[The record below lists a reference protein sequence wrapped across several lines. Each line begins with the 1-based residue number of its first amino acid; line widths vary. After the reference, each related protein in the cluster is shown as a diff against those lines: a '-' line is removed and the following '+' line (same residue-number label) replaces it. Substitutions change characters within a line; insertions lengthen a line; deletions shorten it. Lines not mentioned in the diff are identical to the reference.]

1 METPIVDFKL
11 EMPQLAKYLWL
22 SERRLDEMG
31 FNLVELTRIKN
42 GREQITKNGQCR
54 HRCRIP

>member
-31 FNLVELTRIKN
+31 FNLVELTRIKWKRTN
-42 GREQITKNGQCR
+42 Y
-54 HRCRIP
+54 